1 MSTKITTI
9 EYLTPERLT
18 ITAEAIGLARMK
30 LLTKT
35 GPKAGRMRLIPE
47 DSFLNTHV
55 HLVADGHGNYTI
67 TDIGWT
73 DDNAEYLEHL
83 ATALSFTKG
92 SADLLLVWEGARAM
106 QPFTGLRVVD
116 GNVTMHQV
124 VMTLGAEVEL

>member
-30 LLTKT
+30 LLTK
-35 GPKAGRMRLIPE
+35 AGRMQLIPE

-55 HLVADGHGNYTI
+55 HLIADGHGNYKI

-116 GNVTMHQV
+116 GSVTMHQV
-124 VMTLGAEVEL
+124 VMTLGAEVES